1 MRLYSTA
8 TMIERLTGL
17 LDTHDLTE
25 WEQEFV
31 RKLDTIR
38 LSGRVTDLSDKQ
50 VERLDELH
58 NKHFA

>member
-1 MRLYSTA
+1 MRLYSTS

-17 LDTHDLTE
+17 LDTRDLTE
-25 WEQEFV
+25 WKQEFV
-31 RKLDTIR
+31 RKLDAIR

>member
-1 MRLYSTA
+1 MRLYSTS

-17 LDTHDLTE
+17 LDTRDLTE

-31 RKLDTIR
+31 RKLDIIR
-38 LSGRVTDLSDKQ
+38 RSGRVTDLSDQQ
-50 VERLDELH
+50 VDRLDELH

>member
-17 LDTHDLTE
+17 IGTNDLTE

-31 RKLDTIR
+31 RKLDKIR
-38 LSGRVTDLSDKQ
+38 CAGHVTDLSDKQ

-58 NKHFA
+58 SKHFA

>member
-1 MRLYSTA
+1 MKHVSTA

-38 LSGRVTDLSDKQ
+38 QSGRVTDLSDKQ